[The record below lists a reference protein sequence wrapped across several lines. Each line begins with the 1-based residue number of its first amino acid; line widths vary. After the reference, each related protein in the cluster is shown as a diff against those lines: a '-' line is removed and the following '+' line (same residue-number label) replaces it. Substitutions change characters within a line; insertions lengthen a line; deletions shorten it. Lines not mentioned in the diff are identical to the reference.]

1 MTAISASC
9 SGVIA
14 FFASITSPDSP
25 SHLIVAEDV
34 IDDPSTETLRRCLGF
49 ASSAHPELSA
59 VRSVQSPAP
68 SDADPLAS
76 SLHPILSMSMKVQR
90 GCPRSRSRR
99 PVRRR
104 GGRGRPE
111 GGMRVQIWPGGGRGR
126 GLIGGEIAAV
136 GDRVGR
142 RVADRGPSLA
152 SPASSS
158 SRTPMSTNP
167 NERSDVEESERERIC
182 RYVSC

>member
-25 SHLIVAEDV
+25 SV

-59 VRSVQSPAP
+59 VRSVQSPPP

-111 GGMRVQIWPGGGRGR
+111 GGMRVQIWPGSGRGR
-126 GLIGGEIAAV
+126 GLIGEGEIAAV

-142 RVADRGPSLA
+142 GWRIGGPRLHLRPPLHLA
-152 SPASSS
+152 LP
-158 SRTPMSTNP
+158 
-167 NERSDVEESERERIC
+167 
-182 RYVSC
+182 